1 MNIDT
6 KLGPYMRSN
15 DNTTKMMR
23 RLIIS
28 LIPIVLFSFY
38 KNGILLYLKG
48 YTNFF
53 GMFYP
58 LVFIILGCMSTLVT
72 EEIFLIVFKK
82 MKGKDLLDSIKSGYG
97 IIPGLFLSLVL
108 PINTPLA
115 ILFIGGMVAALI
127 GKMVYGGFGYNI
139 FNPALIGAIFVI
151 TCYGAIITTNG
162 GYINRLELDTVSSAT
177 PLTNVSL
184 VNDLS
189 YDTLVEPYG
198 GIGSF
203 LIGTIP
209 GAVGETSSILII
221 LAFIYLT
228 ITKTIKWRIPTSYVL
243 TFALLVSLYSGITN
257 MGVWY
262 ILFEVLSG
270 GLLFGS
276 VFMAT
281 DPVTSPVTPKGQIL
295 YGMALGLMTFLI
307 RFMTGYPEG
316 VMTSILFM
324 NVFVLFFDKI
334 GSRVTYNKKYNV
346 FYIIMIMLILGS
358 GIYLGIKNIP
368 SEEVNLDYS
377 IININEEDGIKEY
390 TVTQKGFGGDIK
402 ALITFDS
409 KGIKSIEIL
418 EHYESEDRYKWI
430 TEAGLLKK
438 VIENQS
444 DIQNVDTVS
453 GATISSNAIKKM
465 VENTVNAYVK
475 DTGVTIKNNS
485 IEIISKEYNKDAIM
499 YVVRL
504 TSFNGKMD
512 LQVVMKNNT
521 IRTMIPVKY
530 NDTCISETNKNEHYT
545 CPEYLEEGYINN
557 LIINQNNLNDVDTV
571 SGATISSKA
580 LKDAAMYMKEEGL
593 NG

>member
-6 KLGPYMRSN
+6 KLGPYMKSN
-15 DNTTKMMR
+15 DTTFKMMR

-28 LIPIVLFSFY
+28 LIPIVLFSVY
-38 KNGILLYLKG
+38 KNGVLPYLKG

-53 GMFYP
+53 GMLYP

-82 MKGKDLLDSIKSGYG
+82 KKGNELLDSIKDGYG

-115 ILFIGGMVAALI
+115 ILFIGGIFALLI
-127 GKMVYGGFGYNI
+127 GKMIYGGFGYNI

-151 TCYGAIITTNG
+151 TCYGTLISTNG

-177 PLTNVSL
+177 PLTNVNL
-184 VNDLS
+184 VNDIS
-189 YDTLVEPYG
+189 YDTLVKPYG
-198 GIGSF
+198 GISSF

-209 GAVGETSSILII
+209 GALGETSSILII

-228 ITKTIKWRIPTSYVL
+228 ITKTIKWRIPTSYIL
-243 TFALLVSLYSGITN
+243 TFILMVSLYSCITN
-257 MGVWY
+257 MGTWY

-270 GLLFGS
+270 GLLFGA

-307 RFMTGYPEG
+307 RYLTSYPEG

-334 GSRVTYNKKYNV
+334 GSRIEYNKKYYI
-346 FYIIMIMLILGS
+346 FYIVMILVIIGLGTY
-358 GIYLGIKNIP
+358 IGIKNIP
-368 SEEVNLDYS
+368 NEEVDLDY
-377 IININEEDGIKEY
+377 NIVDIEDNDGIKKY
-390 TVTQKGFGGDIK
+390 TVIQKGFGGDIK
-402 ALITFDS
+402 SLITFDS

-418 EHYESEDRYKWI
+418 DHYESEDRYKMVMD
-430 TEAGLLKK
+430 EKLLNKI
-438 VIENQS
+438 IENQNNVS
-444 DIQNVDTVS
+444 NVDTVS

-465 VENTVNAYVK
+465 VENTINAYIK

-485 IEIISKEYNKDAIM
+485 IEIISKEYNKDAIL
-499 YVVRL
+499 YVIRL
-504 TSFNGKMD
+504 SSFNGKMD

-521 IRTMIPVKY
+521 IRTIIPLKY
-530 NDTCISETNKNEHYT
+530 NDTCISETNKSEYYT
-545 CPEYLEEGYINN
+545 CPEYLDQDYINK
-557 LIINQNNLNDVDTV
+557 LIINQNNLDSVDTV

-580 LKDAAMYMKEEGL
+580 LKEAVTYMKEEGL

>member
-6 KLGPYMRSN
+6 KLGPYMKSN
-15 DNTTKMMR
+15 DSTTKMMR
-23 RLIIS
+23 RLMIS

-38 KNGILLYLKG
+38 KNGVLPYVKG

-53 GMFYP
+53 GMLYP

-82 MKGKDLLDSIKSGYG
+82 KKGNELLECIKSGYG

-115 ILFIGGMVAALI
+115 ILFIGGIFASIV
-127 GKMVYGGFGYNI
+127 GKMIYGGFGYNI

-151 TCYGAIITTNG
+151 TCYGTLISTNG

-184 VNDLS
+184 VNDIS
-189 YDTLVEPYG
+189 YDTLVKPYG
-198 GIGSF
+198 GISSF

-228 ITKTIKWRIPTSYVL
+228 ITKTIKWRIPTSYVA
-243 TFALLVSLYSGITN
+243 TFIVLVSLYACITN

-270 GLLFGS
+270 GLLFGA

-307 RFMTGYPEG
+307 RYLTGYPEG

-334 GSRVTYNKKYNV
+334 GSRVSYNKKYYI
-346 FYIIMIMLILGS
+346 FYIIIILSIIGL
-358 GIYLGIKNIP
+358 GTYIGIKNIP
-368 SEEVNLDYS
+368 NDEVDVDY
-377 IININEEDGIKEY
+377 NIVNIEDNDGIKKY

-402 ALITFDS
+402 SLITFDS

-418 EHYESEDRYKWI
+418 DHYETEDKYKMI
-430 TEAGLLKK
+430 LDNNLLNKI
-438 VIENQS
+438 IENQS
-444 DIQNVDTVS
+444 NISNVDTVS

-465 VENTVNAYVK
+465 VENTINAYIK
-475 DTGVTIKNNS
+475 DTGVTLKNNS
-485 IEIISKEYNKDAIM
+485 IEIISKEYNKDAIL
-499 YVVRL
+499 YVIRL
-504 TSFNGKMD
+504 SSFNGKMD

-521 IRTMIPVKY
+521 IRTIIPLRY
-530 NDTCISETNKNEHYT
+530 NDTCVSETNKNEYYS
-545 CPEYLEEGYINN
+545 CPEYLDQNYINQ
-557 LIINQNNLNDVDTV
+557 LIINQNNLDGINTV

-580 LKDAAMYMKEEGL
+580 LKEAVTFMKEEVL